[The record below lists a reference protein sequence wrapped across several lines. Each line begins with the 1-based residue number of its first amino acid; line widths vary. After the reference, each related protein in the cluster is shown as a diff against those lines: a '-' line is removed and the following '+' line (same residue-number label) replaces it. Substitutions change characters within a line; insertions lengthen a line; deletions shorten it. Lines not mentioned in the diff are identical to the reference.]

1 MNENINDI
9 TQNFGT
15 MYIPKSALVVYQTE
29 ETNPQ
34 TYIEHFDMDE
44 NGSLINAH
52 PLTEKEGQ
60 ALAKALNTQKEENDK
75 VFLRPKGII
84 PTNVLHLNPGEN
96 GSVVWHTKS
105 QIRPMFFIESL
116 GIPNGKAHVPAMV
129 WKASKNGLSVYALLS
144 GIRPKA
150 ETPLYFAPFFNV
162 YENNKVC
169 MGTVD
174 VRIKKST
181 SLEEFMHV
189 WEESFFNSYFSHL
202 INGHNPINGN
212 CVTLWKELI
221 KTKKPF
227 PKEVLIKNSLT
238 LKDLIK

>member
-1 MNENINDI
+1 MNKNITDI
-9 TQNFGT
+9 TRSFGT

-29 ETNPQ
+29 GHQPQ

-52 PLTEKEGQ
+52 PLTVKEGQ
-60 ALAKALNTQKEENDK
+60 ALAKALNTEKEENTA
-75 VFLRPKGII
+75 FLKPKGII
-84 PTNVLHLNPGEN
+84 PTNVLHLNPSEN
-96 GSVVWHTKS
+96 GSVVWYTKS

-116 GIPNGKAHVPAMV
+116 GIPNGQAQVPAMV

-150 ETPLYFAPFFNV
+150 ETPLYYAPFLNV

-181 SLEEFMHV
+181 SLEEFMQT

-221 KTKKPF
+221 NTKKPF
-227 PKEVLIKNSLT
+227 PKDVLIKNRLT
-238 LKDLIK
+238 LKNLIK